1 MENHREDVI
10 VIFAGYPDKMEEF
23 LAKNEGLRSRISFH
37 VKFPDY
43 GEKELTGILELMAG
57 KAGYMLD
64 KDVKEKCFD
73 IFKEAKN
80 KKEFGNG
87 RFVRNLL
94 EQAQI
99 SQASRLIKE
108 SNGKKISAKT
118 LNLLKSEDFNVN
130 AGMYAKDDKKI
141 GFCS

>member
-1 MENHREDVI
+1 MKHNIIAAINQPE
-10 VIFAGYPDKMEEF
+10 MT
-23 LAKNEGLRSRISFH
+23 LRKAQN
-37 VKFPDY
+37 KFKKRLTDCFDITDICFKDD
-43 GEKELTGILELMAG
+43 EKELTGILELMAG

-141 GFCS
+141 GVCS